1 MLIKEKRG
9 WEQPGRAITPESVFW
24 SRRAIMQG
32 AAMIGAGAG
41 LASLGAGSALA
52 ADAVA
57 PVPGIPASAYR
68 FKPGRALTPE
78 RVAETYNNF
87 YEFSTDKDMW
97 RLAQKFPQRP
107 WSISF
112 GGMVEKPFTIGIDDL
127 LKQVTIEERIYRHRC
142 VETWAMTVPWT
153 GFPLADLVR
162 LAQPLGSAKYLVFQ
176 TVVQD
181 DTMPG
186 VHSPLFTWPYQE
198 GVTIQEAMA
207 DIAFLST
214 GLYGKPLPPQNGG
227 PIRLVVPWKYG
238 FKSAKSLIKIT
249 LSEKRPTVF
258 WQSIQPREYGFWA
271 NVNPDVPHPRWSQAS
286 ERLLGSNERV
296 PTQIYNG
303 YGAFVASL
311 YADRMKEPLFM

>member
-112 GGMVEKPFTIGIDDL
+112 GGMVEKPFTIRIDDL

-142 VETWAMTVPWT
+142 VEAWAMTVPWS
-153 GFPLADLVR
+153 GFPLAKLVA
-162 LAQPLGSAKYLVFQ
+162 LAKPTAGAKFIVF
-176 TVVQD
+176 TSDEDPKV
-181 DTMPG
+181 MPG
-186 VHSPLFTWPYQE
+186 L
-198 GVTIQEAMA
+198 
-207 DIAFLST
+207 DKNLLS
-214 GLYGKPLPPQNGG
+214 
-227 PIRLVVPWKYG
+227 
-238 FKSAKSLIKIT
+238 
-249 LSEKRPTVF
+249 
-258 WQSIQPREYGFWA
+258 
-271 NVNPDVPHPRWSQAS
+271 
-286 ERLLGSNERV
+286 
-296 PTQIYNG
+296 
-303 YGAFVASL
+303 
-311 YADRMKEPLFM
+311 